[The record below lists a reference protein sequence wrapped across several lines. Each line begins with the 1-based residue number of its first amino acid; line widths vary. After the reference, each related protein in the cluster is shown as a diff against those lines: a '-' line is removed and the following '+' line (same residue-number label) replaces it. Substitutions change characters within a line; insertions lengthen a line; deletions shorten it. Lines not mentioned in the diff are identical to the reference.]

1 MSPNPQRSQNL
12 CFLSPFCPRNKR
24 VIRFILA
31 SIRITGSLLKSW
43 GRFAYHEITLCNLMT
58 VMKCKLM
65 RMMIPLREFS
75 LVSLANIALGNY
87 LALDYLSK
95 QGEVSIV

>member
-1 MSPNPQRSQNL
+1 
-12 CFLSPFCPRNKR
+12 
-24 VIRFILA
+24 
-31 SIRITGSLLKSW
+31 
-43 GRFAYHEITLCNLMT
+43 
-58 VMKCKLM
+58 M

-95 QGEVSIV
+95 QGEVCIV